1 MKNRLYLPCRAVL
14 LAACSAAF
22 DQQSDLDGAIER
34 YHEAHAS
41 ERGGQCLAP
50 HIDGITRT
58 EVVEDDLAR
67 LVVDVRCL
75 HRKPPVTCAGCDA
88 RVPVSSA
95 EGSYPASASGSVRSR
110 RAAGSITSRRS
121 W

>member
-1 MKNRLYLPCRAVL
+1 MKNRLYLPCRAML
-14 LAACSAAF
+14 LAACSSTF
-22 DQQSDLDGAIER
+22 GQQSDLDGAIEH
-34 YHEAHAS
+34 YHETHAS

-50 HIDGITRT
+50 HIDGITRA

-67 LVVDVRCL
+67 LVVDVRYL
-75 HRKPPVTCAGCDA
+75 YRKPPVPCAGRDA
-88 RVPVSSA
+88 GVSCPLA

-110 RAAGSITSRRS
+110 RAAGSITSRQS